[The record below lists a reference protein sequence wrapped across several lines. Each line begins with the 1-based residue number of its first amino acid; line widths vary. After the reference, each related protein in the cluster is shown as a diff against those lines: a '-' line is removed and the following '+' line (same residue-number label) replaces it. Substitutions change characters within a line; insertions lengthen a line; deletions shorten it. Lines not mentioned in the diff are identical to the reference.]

1 MMRIVLLVVVFY
13 FTLLSCSTSKKVVES
28 KQEPNLEC
36 QKMILLE
43 EPVDSL
49 RFDHYEI
56 DSVMIKDQC
65 LDFVVN
71 YGGGCGEA
79 SFELYYGNEIM
90 ESIPP
95 ETVIYLSLEDND
107 PCRSIVTKKLS
118 FSLSTFKK
126 YADRGGI
133 YFKIHG
139 SDKSILYQIPK

>member
-1 MMRIVLLVVVFY
+1 MRIFLLVASFC
-13 FTLLSCSTSKKVVES
+13 FIITSCSSSKKVVEN
-28 KQEPNLEC
+28 KQVDLLEC
-36 QKMILLE
+36 QEMILLK
-43 EPVDSL
+43 EPLESL
-49 RFDHYEI
+49 SFDHYYI
-56 DSVMIKDQC
+56 DSVMINNQC

-79 SFELYYGNEIM
+79 RFELYYGNELM
-90 ESIPP
+90 ESMPP
-95 ETVIYLSLEDND
+95 KTVIYLSFEDID

-118 FSLSTFKK
+118 FNLSPFKK